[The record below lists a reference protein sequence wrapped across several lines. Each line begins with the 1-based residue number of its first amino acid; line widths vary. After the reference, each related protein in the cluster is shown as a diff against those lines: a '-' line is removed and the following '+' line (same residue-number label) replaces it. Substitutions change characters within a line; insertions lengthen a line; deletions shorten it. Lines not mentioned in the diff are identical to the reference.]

1 MKIICTAIL
10 CTFILSGMA
19 QEHKMY
25 DFVPEATLVIGGSF
39 QNFSGLNNRVE
50 NLSQY
55 KKLPGYM
62 GTVELGWL
70 KARNRIVSVAGI
82 TLGSSL
88 SGDRHQKSSALSTA
102 GVYAGV
108 GYDVIGSKMI
118 TLYPMVGVGYEMY
131 RAKFYRDNSSV
142 DFDQVLQSAA
152 VQNSISP
159 VSFRNGF
166 FTYRA
171 GVGVALHSKRY
182 PANSIGLQA
191 GYVGSFSS
199 NAWRSNENQDLMNA
213 PEDKVSK
220 IYLGVVL
227 AFSPWEMMK
236 GMHGK

>member
-1 MKIICTAIL
+1 MKTLFTTLLSFC
-10 CTFILSGMA
+10 ILSGFT

-70 KARNRIVSVAGI
+70 KARKRIVSVAGI

-88 SGDRHQKSSALSTA
+88 SGDRHEKSSALSSA
-102 GVYAGV
+102 GVYAGI

-118 TLYPMVGVGYEMY
+118 TLYPMIGLGYEMY
-131 RAKFYRDNSSV
+131 KAQFYRDNSGV

-152 VQNSISP
+152 VRNSISS
-159 VSFRNGF
+159 VSFKNGF

-171 GVGVALHSKRY
+171 GAGLALHSKKY
-182 PANSIGLQA
+182 PSNSIGLQA
-191 GYVGSFSS
+191 AYVGSFSS

-213 PEDKVSK
+213 PEDK
-220 IYLGVVL
+220 
-227 AFSPWEMMK
+227 
-236 GMHGK
+236 